1 VPLAIRLAIALAIN
15 AAALWVANALFSGVR
30 IHGWWAY
37 IIGAA
42 VLGIANAV
50 IKPVLTLITL
60 PLIILTLGLF
70 LLVIN
75 IAMLALAE
83 WIAPN
88 FSIHGFWTYVGT
100 VVIVWLVNWI
110 GYSIV
115 GELEG
120 ARRRPS
126 LV

>member
-1 VPLAIRLAIALAIN
+1 MTPLIRIVVALAIN

-42 VLGIANAV
+42 VLGIANTV
-50 IKPVLTLITL
+50 IKPVLALITL

-75 IAMLALAE
+75 IAMVALAE

-88 FSIHGFWTYVGT
+88 FSIDGFWTYVGT
-100 VVIVWLVNWI
+100 VLVVWAVNWI
-110 GYSIV
+110 GDQV
-115 GELEG
+115 LGDLQQR
-120 ARRRPS
+120 ARPRYI
-126 LV
+126 